1 MCIFITAII
10 PSTADLEK
18 IRALSSNPLLSF
30 SAYENISL
38 KKAFP
43 DSRIGRITT
52 RECDC
57 ETVLGYS
64 NRDSNSANSSTSPDA
79 NEINRLRSKGWSEA
93 KIQRALSEKSQ
104 SREQKQN
111 SRAMMQEIELQ
122 AWTQFLQLYLKAN
135 VGRSFGLLLH
145 MYQGNLEDEPIVI
158 RERVSLSQFKLTD
171 EKLLQLSEDIFY
183 EFKP

>member
-1 MCIFITAII
+1 
-10 PSTADLEK
+10 
-18 IRALSSNPLLSF
+18 
-30 SAYENISL
+30 
-38 KKAFP
+38 
-43 DSRIGRITT
+43 
-52 RECDC
+52 
-57 ETVLGYS
+57 
-64 NRDSNSANSSTSPDA
+64 
-79 NEINRLRSKGWSEA
+79 
-93 KIQRALSEKSQ
+93 
-104 SREQKQN
+104 
-111 SRAMMQEIELQ
+111 MQEIELQ